1 MSYQLFINNIIWHVL
16 NNPLLMKYMYFS
28 SDINSEIK
36 SEYWYGTLQGESPF
50 FGKEK
55 IIISQG

>member
-16 NNPLLMKYMYFS
+16 NNLLLMKHMYFS
-28 SDINSEIK
+28 PDINSEIK
-36 SEYWYGTLQGESPF
+36 SEYWHSTLWGESPF

-55 IIISQG
+55 IIILQG